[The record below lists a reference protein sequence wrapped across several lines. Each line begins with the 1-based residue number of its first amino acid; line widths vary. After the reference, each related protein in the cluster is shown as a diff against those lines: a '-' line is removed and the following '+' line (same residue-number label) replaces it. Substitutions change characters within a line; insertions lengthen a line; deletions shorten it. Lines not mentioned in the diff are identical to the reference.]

1 MTTDTI
7 YAPTGTVRLHVVEPN
22 RVTPITPWQPNTVLY
37 EWAAIAAQLLTA
49 GERQYRISGMYL
61 EYENVASSGDT
72 VTVPSYGREASAGI
86 AYYNGLAGSPVRDY
100 LRVPLVSA
108 QVLSTNG
115 TNYPKGNQPVF
126 FAQTSGV
133 VGVHGLPFSEASNSK
148 IFGAALVAI
157 LDEADATR
165 DLVFSRF
172 YLSTSLQQLKLAS
185 SQIGLEWKIQLS

>member
-1 MTTDTI
+1 
-7 YAPTGTVRLHVVEPN
+7 VEPN
-22 RVTPITPWQPNTVLY
+22 RVTPITPWQSNTVLY
-37 EWAAIAAQLLTA
+37 EWAAIAAQLLTT
-49 GERQYRISGMYL
+49 GEKQYRISGMYL
-61 EYENVASSGDT
+61 EYENVVSAGNT
-72 VTVPSYGREASAGI
+72 VTVPSYGRESSAGI
-86 AYYNGLAGSPVRDY
+86 DYYNGLAGSPVRDY

-108 QVLSTNG
+108 QVLSTNE

-133 VGVHGLPFSEASNSK
+133 V
-148 IFGAALVAI
+148 GAALVAI

>member
-1 MTTDTI
+1 MNHRI
-7 YAPTGTVRLHVVEPN
+7 SSPVGFVRLYSVEPN
-22 RVTPITPWQPNTVLY
+22 KTTPITSWQPNTVLY
-37 EWAAIAAQLLTA
+37 EWAAITAQLLTT
-49 GERQYRISGMYL
+49 GDKQYRISGMYI

-72 VTVPSYGREASAGI
+72 VTAPTYGREPAAGI
-86 AYYNGLAGSPVRDY
+86 DYYNGLAGSPVRDY

-108 QVLSTNG
+108 QVLSTNE
-115 TNYPKGNQPVF
+115 TNYPKGNQPSF

-148 IFGAALVAI
+148 VFGAALVSI
-157 LDEADATR
+157 VDEADATR

-185 SQIGLEWKIQLS
+185 SQIGLEWKIELR

>member
-1 MTTDTI
+1 MTDSI
-7 YAPTGTVRLHVVEPN
+7 SSPTGFVRLHSVEPH
-22 RVTPITPWQPNTVLY
+22 RVVPITSWQPNTVLY
-37 EWAAIAAQLLTA
+37 EWAAIGAQLLTT
-49 GERQYRISGMYL
+49 GEKRYRISGMYI

-72 VTVPSYGREASAGI
+72 VTAPVYGREPSAGI
-86 AYYNGLAGSPVRDY
+86 AYYNGLAGSTVRDY

-108 QVLSTNG
+108 QVLSTS
-115 TNYPKGNQPVF
+115 TVNYPNGNQPVF

-148 IFGAALVAI
+148 VFGAALVAMR
-157 LDEADATR
+157 DETDATQ

-185 SQIGLEWKIQLS
+185 SQIGLEWKVELR